1 MDLGIAA
8 TTYAVVI
15 PAELLDETFVS
26 TVLLGSRDR
35 AAPVWC
41 GAEGPPAS
49 VFVGASVAFVLVS
62 GIGVLAGRS
71 AARVVQ
77 LARVRR
83 ISGVVLAALGAWSAI
98 GAASG

>member
-15 PAELLDETFVS
+15 PAELLDKTSVS
-26 TVLLGSRDR
+26 TVLLGSRDS

-49 VFVGASVAFVLVS
+49 VFVGASVAFALLS

-71 AARVVQ
+71 AASVVQ

-83 ISGVVLAALGAWSAI
+83 ISGVVLAALGAWSAL
-98 GAASG
+98 GAAGG